1 MRGGI
6 GTEYSGYQTF
16 RFNEQELGEFY
27 SHMNE
32 NTHELL
38 QNEYIVLEDQN
49 GEFFDAYR
57 WSGEKMVKIP
67 YKVINT
73 KFAGRIKPRNTQQR
87 LAIDLLYN
95 DSITVKMLSG
105 NYGTGKDYLMCA
117 AAIDML
123 EKGKVDKIVYVRNNI
138 EVKDSKPIGHL
149 PGTGNEKLMPYAMVL
164 ADKLGGVDALNM
176 LITQGR
182 VELTHL
188 GFLRGRDIQN
198 AIIYCTEAE
207 NISRAHA
214 QLLLGRVGEGSS
226 LWLNGDTRQTDM
238 EVFERD
244 GGMSAMLERLR
255 GNPMFGYIKL
265 IKTERSPTAALADLL
280 D

>member
-1 MRGGI
+1 MRGVKKI
-6 GTEYSGYQTF
+6 EYTGFKTLC
-16 RFNEQELGEFY
+16 FNEEDLAKFYLGL
-27 SHMNE
+27 NE
-32 NTHELL
+32 NAYDLL
-38 QNEYIVLEDQN
+38 QNEYVVLEDEAGN
-49 GEFFDAYR
+49 LVDAYR
-57 WSGEKMVKIP
+57 WNGEKMVKVP

-73 KFAGRIKPRNTQQR
+73 KFTGRIKPKNTQQR

-95 DSITVKMLSG
+95 DSVTVKMLAG
-105 NYGTGKDYLMCA
+105 HYGTGKDYLMCS

-123 EKGKVDKIVYVRNNI
+123 ERGKVDKIVYVRNNI

-164 ADKLGGVDALNM
+164 ADKLGGIDALNM
-176 LITQGR
+176 FITQGR
-182 VELTHL
+182 IELTHL

-238 EVFERD
+238 DIFSKD
-244 GGMSAMLERLR
+244 GGMNAMLDKLR
-255 GNPMFGYIKL
+255 GNPMFGYVKL
-265 IKTERSPTAALADLL
+265 IKTERSATAALADLL

>member
-1 MRGGI
+1 M
-6 GTEYSGYQTF
+6 EYTGYKTL
-16 RFNEQELGEFY
+16 RFSEEELAEFY
-27 SHMNE
+27 INMNE
-32 NTHELL
+32 NAYGLIT
-38 QNEYIVLEDQN
+38 NEYIVLEDLAEN
-49 GEFFDAYR
+49 YIDAYR
-57 WSGEKMVKIP
+57 WNGEKMVKVP
-67 YKVINT
+67 YKVIST
-73 KFAGRIKPRNTQQR
+73 KFAGRIKPKNTQQR

-95 DSITVKMLSG
+95 DSVTVKMLAG
-105 NYGTGKDYLMCA
+105 RYGTGKDYLMCS

-123 EKGKVDKIVYVRNNI
+123 EKGKIDKIVYVRNNI

-182 VELTHL
+182 IELTHL

-198 AIIYCTEAE
+198 SIIYCTEAE

-238 EVFERD
+238 DIFARD
-244 GGMSAMLERLR
+244 GGMNAMLDRLR
-255 GNPMFGYIKL
+255 GNPMFGYVKL
-265 IKTERSPTAALADLL
+265 LKTERSPTAALADLL